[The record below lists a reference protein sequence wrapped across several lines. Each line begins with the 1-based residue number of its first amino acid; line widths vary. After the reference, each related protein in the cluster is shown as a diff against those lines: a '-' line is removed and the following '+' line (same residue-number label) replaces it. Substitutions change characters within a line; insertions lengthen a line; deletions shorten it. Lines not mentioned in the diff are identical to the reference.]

1 MPTFPA
7 TTSHK
12 FDPSQWGSTASQI
25 PDYPPTRTS
34 RVEDHTSSTVAARGR
49 GSSMTAELVDRI
61 APHTTSARGQYQQS
75 SPSQQTIPMPDSG
88 QILPSPDFP
97 YPTGSRPLSHDL
109 VSRLNPI
116 SPQPDSSTSFKDL
129 GGGRTDSKI
138 ADDAIYLGLVSLAE
152 AEFLFRKSVGTV
164 YLLACLASRRS
175 RFYAERFLESFMEKL
190 SPLIGLFD
198 PDCKWQSIWVSSS
211 IGWLY

>member
-49 GSSMTAELVDRI
+49 GSSMTAELVERI

-175 RFYAERFLESFMEKL
+175 RFYAECFLE
-190 SPLIGLFD
+190 
-198 PDCKWQSIWVSSS
+198 VSWKS
-211 IGWLY
+211 LVP